1 MTATP
6 APRTDASTSAN
17 DSETPA
23 PANGSAASTSAN
35 DGGSPTSAFDDA
47 SFRTDADV
55 SSQTEREADSQS
67 ERESDFLADWA
78 VHSRFGAVEGTN
90 GVDRQAA
97 SPADGEQRT
106 WFARLLEDHGFT
118 VHRDAIGNQ
127 FGLLELVPGA
137 PYVLTGSHMDS
148 QPTAGRFDGAYGVM
162 ASAHACFAIADE
174 LRADPSRAKFN
185 LAVVNWFNEE
195 GSRFK
200 PSMMGSNVFTG
211 KADLEAAL
219 ATTDPHGTTVAEA
232 LDTIG
237 ERGEFV
243 APEIASYAEI
253 HVQQGRS
260 MEEEGV
266 TIGLVNATWAAHKFE
281 FRVHGAQAHSGS
293 TLMADR
299 RDALLGAARLVVAAR
314 ELVDEFEPGA
324 LHTACGE
331 LNVYPNS
338 PVVVASEVELL
349 LDLRSPSA
357 EVIAAAHASLMATV
371 AEVSEEVGVDIEI
384 TAEHSWDQ
392 NPYAEDGVA
401 LARAVADDLGLTS
414 ATVMTV
420 AGHDST
426 NMKDTVP
433 TVMLFVPSVGGVSH
447 SLEEFT
453 KDEDLLSG
461 LHHLTEVVRRLAGGA
476 LAG

>member
-1 MTATP
+1 MTQTPRSQTP
-6 APRTDASTSAN
+6 ASSPATTQTDR
-17 DSETPA
+17 
-23 PANGSAASTSAN
+23 
-35 DGGSPTSAFDDA
+35 DD
-47 SFRTDADV
+47 
-55 SSQTEREADSQS
+55 
-67 ERESDFLADWA
+67 DFLADWS

-97 SPADGEQRT
+97 SAADGEQRR
-106 WFARLLEDHGFT
+106 WFAELLDKHGFS

-162 ASAHACFAIADE
+162 SSAHACFAVADE
-174 LRADPSRAKFN
+174 LRADPARAKYN
-185 LAVVNWFNEE
+185 LAVINWFNEE

-211 KADLEAAL
+211 KAELEAAL
-219 ATTDPHGTTVAEA
+219 ATTDPHGVTVAEA
-232 LDTIG
+232 LDAIG
-237 ERGEFV
+237 ERGDFT
-243 APEIASYAEI
+243 APKIAAYAEI

-260 MEEEGV
+260 MEEDGV

-281 FRVHGAQAHSGS
+281 FRVTGEQAHSGS
-293 TLMADR
+293 TLMSDR

-338 PVVVASEVELL
+338 PVVVASEVGLL

-357 EVIAAAHASLMATV
+357 EVIAAAHESLMSTV
-371 AEVSEEVGVDIEI
+371 ARVRDEVGVEIEI
-384 TAEHSWDQ
+384 VAEHSWDQ
-392 NPYAEDGVA
+392 NPYSEDGVE
-401 LARAVADDLGLTS
+401 LARSAAEDLGLTS
-414 ATVMTV
+414 ARVMTV

-447 SLEEFT
+447 SLQEFT
-453 KDEDLLSG
+453 KDEDLVSG
-461 LHHLTEVVRRLAGGA
+461 LHHLTEVVRRLAAGA
-476 LAG
+476 LG